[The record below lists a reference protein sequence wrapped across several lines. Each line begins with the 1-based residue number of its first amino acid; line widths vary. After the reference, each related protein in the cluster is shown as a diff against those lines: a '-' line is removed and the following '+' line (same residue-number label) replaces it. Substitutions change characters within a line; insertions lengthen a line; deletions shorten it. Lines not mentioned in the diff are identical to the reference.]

1 MLLGHVSPLLFIGSE
16 ARLEPNRFRIN
27 IILCCVVLIDS
38 LLALIYP
45 LPGDNVLNMQ
55 QKSYPLRMP
64 DEMREQL
71 QAMADESGRSLNAE
85 IVYHLQQSLDEYRA
99 GMIDNIGHMEFR
111 IVDRSIGKGPQ
122 KIFNALDE
130 MEKILLNTK
139 KMLEEAERNEDGESH
154 KG

>member
-1 MLLGHVSPLLFIGSE
+1 MLVRIDTQK
-16 ARLEPNRFRIN
+16 AR
-27 IILCCVVLIDS
+27 
-38 LLALIYP
+38 
-45 LPGDNVLNMQ
+45 NMSQ
-55 QKSYPLRMP
+55 AKPYPLRMP

-111 IVDRSIGKGPQ
+111 IVDPSIGKGPQ
-122 KIFNALDE
+122 KIFNALEE
-130 MEKILLNTK
+130 MEKILLGTK
-139 KMLEEAERNEDGESH
+139 KMLEEAEHDEDGENH

>member
-71 QAMADESGRSLNAE
+71 QAMPDESGRSLNAE

-111 IVDRSIGKGPQ
+111 VVDRSIGKGPQ
-122 KIFNALDE
+122 KIFNALEE
-130 MEKILLNTK
+130 MEKILLGTK
-139 KMLEEAERNEDGESH
+139 KMLEEAEHDEDGENH